1 MFTGTFSVCGDIHN
15 TGRIRSRDLFDS
27 QVIAGEAV
35 QPIQSQRGAAAR
47 FLTLNR
53 VYPQGSSQTPRLSF
67 NSRDQTEK
75 QMNSDTFINN
85 LLGET
90 INQIVNGKGNLSPT
104 EQSKLKN
111 GGAFQNANFFT
122 WCTPGIPVMPEDF
135 AFLKG
140 LRPLDSEKWKGLSE
154 AEREDKKGTAAYN
167 LTVAMDNFSVLI
179 DTVPNKSGAVNSLQV
194 WEPQNRISHIYESV
208 LKNCEV
214 ADTIPSPD
222 AQERINKIR
231 AALVNTVEGV
241 DDNGEKFKEERPSKM
256 IVAYQKFQK
265 EYSDAFMD
273 YVTFMS
279 KAISGSAADVQMVS
293 MFGPQKY
300 KTVTTALDNWE
311 AQGFKTQY
319 EKMMA
324 DLSQLEGVS
333 MSLLLKEYTE
343 IFERSRRTSLLDS
356 GDYSVSRLVPGS
368 FYESGGW
375 TQFSFS
381 SSQLKKT
388 DLTKTQKYSGG
399 ARFGFFG
406 GASGGHK
413 RLDTSNK
420 MNFEGATIAFEL
432 TQVPIVRT
440 WFREDFLM
448 SSKWRPKTQANGN
461 STLNPGEILS
471 NGDPA
476 NPQGKLFA
484 YPTVII
490 FVRNIRVTKSLYDQ
504 MSTEANRES
513 GGSGGFSLGPFSMG
527 ASASQNKT
535 QRTLK
540 IDKVNDSIVV
550 DGTQIAG
557 FRNEVLRMCPN
568 PDPTIKHWI

>member
-1 MFTGTFSVCGDIHN
+1 
-15 TGRIRSRDLFDS
+15 
-27 QVIAGEAV
+27 
-35 QPIQSQRGAAAR
+35 
-47 FLTLNR
+47 
-53 VYPQGSSQTPRLSF
+53 
-67 NSRDQTEK
+67 
-75 QMNSDTFINN
+75 MNSETFINN

-104 EQSKLKN
+104 EQAKLKN
-111 GGAFQNANFFT
+111 GAAFQNSNFFT

-140 LRPLDSEKWKGLSE
+140 LRPLDSEKWKSLPE
-154 AEREDKKGTAAYN
+154 AEKEDAKGTAAYQ

-179 DTVPNKSGAVNSLQV
+179 DTVPSKSGAVNSLQV

-231 AALVNTVEGV
+231 AALVTTVEGV

-265 EYSDAFMD
+265 EYSDAYMD
-273 YVTFMS
+273 YVLFMN
-279 KAISGSAADVQMVS
+279 KAVSGSAADVQLVS
-293 MFGPQKY
+293 TLGPQRY
-300 KTVTTALDNWE
+300 KLVETALANWE
-311 AQGFKTQY
+311 SQGFKAQY
-319 EKMMA
+319 EKMIA
-324 DLSQLEGVS
+324 DLSQLEGIS

-343 IFERSRRTSLLDS
+343 IFTRSRRTSLLDS

-375 TQFSFS
+375 TEFKFS

-388 DLTKTQKYSGG
+388 DLTKTQKYSGS
-399 ARFGFFG
+399 ASYGFFG
-406 GASGGHK
+406 GAKGGHK

-432 TQVPIVRT
+432 TQVPLVRT

-448 SSKWRPKTQANGN
+448 SSKWRPKSQSNGN
-461 STLNPGEILS
+461 STVNPAEMLS
-471 NGDPA
+471 NGDLA

-490 FVRNIRVTKSLYDQ
+490 FARNITVTKSLYDQ

-527 ASASQNKT
+527 ASASHNKT
-535 QRTLK
+535 EKTLQIERT
-540 IDKVNDSIVV
+540 NDSVKV
-550 DGTQIAG
+550 HGMQIIG
-557 FRNEVLRMCPN
+557 FRNHVLPPCPN
-568 PDPTIKHWI
+568 PDPTIKKWI